1 MYILSGD
8 NWSDRVLDYSLGPG
22 RVRIEVISWAV
33 AGPVGGIYPEYP
45 RDPAVIRAYLE
56 EFGPGAVFRKVRS
69 RLRERLRNDKYI
81 SIGLGRVI
89 SSGDQAARTDSETVI
104 FVAPAHPRCLERI
117 VLPTVLTIPAAPE
130 IADRHR
136 SSRGVRFY
144 EAGPELPHQEEIAGW
159 HPDSGRPLS
168 EERIEKILSA
178 AEDFW
183 AGPVGRFR
191 VLEVPRAT
199 VPATSSR
206 APRPAGPSDRLTAV
220 LYGLG
225 NYAKIYII
233 PGLDPGIRL
242 TTIHEIDPTQITG
255 RYRKCYNVSTDPLDA
270 GDEKY
275 DVCLIAGYHHTHA
288 GLAIRALGGGAAA
301 VVEKPL
307 VTTRE
312 QLADLS
318 GVLRRTR
325 GRLYSCFQMRYN
337 PLFELAR
344 RDLKLAPGEPLHIT
358 ADVYEIPL
366 PPRHWYT
373 WPNSGSHLVSNGC
386 HWLDHFLF
394 MNDFSPPIRR
404 AVSRAAN
411 GDTTATVELS
421 NGACLFLHLTHLGS
435 RRIGVRDYVAMRT
448 GDRTVTVVDGSR
460 YLAEEGW
467 RKLRVKKINKMEVY
481 RRMYRE
487 ISRKIIAGEPG
498 DSPESVEITCSLMLD
513 LEEDLQHL
521 HSGEMKAA
529 EEYCV
534 PERNGTSQVRTG

>member
-1 MYILSGD
+1 MYILSED
-8 NWSDRVLDYSLGPG
+8 NWSDRVLDYSLGPDQ
-22 RVRIEVISWAV
+22 VRIEVSSWAV
-33 AGPVGGIYPEYP
+33 AGPVEGIYPEYP

-56 EFGPGAVFRKVRS
+56 EFGPRAVFRKVRS
-69 RLRERLRNDKYI
+69 RLRERLRNEKYI
-81 SIGLGRVI
+81 SIGLGRIV
-89 SSGDQAARTDSETVI
+89 SSGDSAARSDSETVI
-104 FVAPAHPRCLERI
+104 FVAPSHPRCLERI
-117 VLPTVLTIPAAPE
+117 VLPAALTIPAAPE

-136 SSRGVRFY
+136 SVRGVRFY

-168 EERIEKILSA
+168 AEKIEKILSA

-183 AGPVGRFR
+183 VGPAGRFR
-191 VLEVPRAT
+191 VLAIPRAT
-199 VPATSSR
+199 VPATFSR
-206 APRPAGPSDRLTAV
+206 SPRTAGPPARPSAV

-233 PGLDPGIRL
+233 PNLDPGIRL

-255 RYRKCYNVSTDPLDA
+255 RYRKCYNVSTDPLEA
-270 GDEKY
+270 GNEKY
-275 DVCLIAGYHHTHA
+275 ALWLIAGYHHTHA
-288 GLAIRALGGGAAA
+288 GLAIRALEGGAAA
-301 VVEKPL
+301 VVEKPV

-312 QLADLS
+312 QLADL
-318 GVLRRTR
+318 GGALRRTG

-344 RDLKLAPGEPLHIT
+344 RDLKLAPDEPLHIT

-394 MNDFSPPIRR
+394 MNDFSPPVRR
-404 AVSRAAN
+404 AVSRAEN
-411 GDTTATVELS
+411 GDTTATVELA

-435 RRIGVRDYVAMRT
+435 PRIGVRDHVAMRA

-467 RKLRVKKINKMEVY
+467 RKLRVKRINKMKVY

-487 ISRKIIAGEPG
+487 ISRKFIAGEPG
-498 DSPESVEITCSLMLD
+498 DSPESVEISGSLLLD
-513 LEEDLQHL
+513 LEEDLQNL
-521 HSGEMKAA
+521 CSGATEAA
-529 EEYCV
+529 GGYGVSEN
-534 PERNGTSQVRTG
+534 NGNGESR